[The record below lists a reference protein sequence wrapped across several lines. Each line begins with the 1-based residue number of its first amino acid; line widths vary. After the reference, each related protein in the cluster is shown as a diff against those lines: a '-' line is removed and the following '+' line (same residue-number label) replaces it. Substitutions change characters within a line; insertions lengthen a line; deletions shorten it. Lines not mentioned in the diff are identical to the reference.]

1 MSRIGLTEAAGQ
13 CRPSKHSKYGMYLR
27 GHTFKTVQAGFP
39 AECQVRCE
47 EEDRCQS
54 FNVIIG
60 PIICELNSRTKE
72 ARPEDFM
79 PDQYRFYMKRAKKPV
94 TFDVARDVSNSK
106 PCV

>member
-1 MSRIGLTEAAGQ
+1 
-13 CRPSKHSKYGMYLR
+13 MYLR

-39 AECQVRCE
+39 AECHVRCE

-72 ARPEDFM
+72 ARPEDFI
-79 PDQYRFYMKRAKKPV
+79 PDQYRFHMKRAKKRG